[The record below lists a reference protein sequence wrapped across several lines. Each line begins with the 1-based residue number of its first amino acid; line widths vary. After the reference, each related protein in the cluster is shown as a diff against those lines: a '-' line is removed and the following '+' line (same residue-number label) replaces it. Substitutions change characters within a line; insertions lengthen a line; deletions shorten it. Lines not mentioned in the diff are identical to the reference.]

1 MAPDVRPRR
10 FPRPVR
16 VCEDP
21 RVARELHP
29 TENRGYRELYA
40 YSRGLVRHWSSLAQ
54 RLDGFEA
61 TDALEK
67 GVDAVRA
74 LLDELGAVTARYGL
88 HGYPAAQGVGTGLAH
103 ARSDVRDR
111 ALERNQALRMAVQD
125 MQALTTLL
133 AYLAQV
139 AESRRDQDLAD
150 FCGRWERKLR
160 RIESAARKAAIE
172 LGSDPDTAIE
182 PVDPSAIGRVAHGAA
197 YAIGTAGEWF
207 DRRTAAK
214 RDSSDD

>member
-1 MAPDVRPRR
+1 M
-10 FPRPVR
+10 
-16 VCEDP
+16 
-21 RVARELHP
+21 ARELHP

-40 YSRGLVRHWSSLAQ
+40 YSRQLVRHWSSLAA
-54 RLDGFEA
+54 RLEGF
-61 TDALEK
+61 DAAESLEK
-67 GVDAVRA
+67 GVDAVRS
-74 LLDELGAVTARYGL
+74 LIDELGPVTARYGL
-88 HGYPAAQGVGTGLAH
+88 HGYPAAQGVGTQLAW
-103 ARSDVRDR
+103 ARGGVRDR
-111 ALERNQALRMAVQD
+111 ALERNQALRLAVQD

-139 AESRRDQDLAD
+139 ADGRGDTELVE

-160 RIESAARKAAIE
+160 RIEGAARKAAVG
-172 LGSDPDTAIE
+172 LGSDPAAAIE

-214 RDSSDD
+214 RGSPGK